1 MKMNKY
7 KCKSYEEEFLC
18 GGQNDETLNDDFFP
32 RQICCFYVAPRCQ
45 RWNGRWLSSTGDK
58 QTKTQTKKNI
68 THRVTNKQTTKKKKH
83 NTQGNKQTNKQTDA
97 NGDMPEVE

>member
-1 MKMNKY
+1 MKMNKH

-68 THRVTNKQTTKKKKH
+68 THRVA
-83 NTQGNKQTNKQTDA
+83 NKQTNDKEEKTEEQTIH
-97 NGDMPEVE
+97 NGKWSRSTGDK